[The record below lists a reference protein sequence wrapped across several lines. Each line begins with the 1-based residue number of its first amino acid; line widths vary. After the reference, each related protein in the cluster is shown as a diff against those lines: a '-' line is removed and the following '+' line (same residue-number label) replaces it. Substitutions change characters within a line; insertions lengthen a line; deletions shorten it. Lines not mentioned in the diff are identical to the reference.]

1 MLFRSIEADEGRTRR
16 DREVRLQG
24 LDPQLVPD
32 LDLPLRYGKYRATDE
47 SGILQLPP
55 CKSWTIV
62 AVRDEAQ
69 NRFAADY
76 CGPERPEVTLSL
88 LLDETLLVRV
98 RDAAQKPQ
106 NKVPV
111 GIYRGDK
118 FGESE
123 SLFAGHTL
131 ADGIAA
137 VPHFQILR
145 DKQKGSR
152 FAAAIAVPMQAP
164 VAVEFVGKPVP
175 KEPIDLVL
183 PLTAEV
189 QVRVVHQRGA
199 PILAE
204 VPISFVAVRPD
215 KFSLPLPLSSRFD
228 IARATKPLGDDV
240 AVFPH
245 LQLGIEI
252 VPYFRLPDMGPVPLP
267 AMRLPSSD
275 QSPLL
280 LTLKLPPSL
289 TVITGTAAR
298 TDSSAIGDARIAC
311 SLVPL
316 RGGAIQ
322 GSLTTLPDGRF
333 DWIWQNR
340 DRKSTRLNSSHSS
353 VSRMPSSA

>member
-1 MLFRSIEADEGRTRR
+1 MRIHPLIPALVAAVVLGSAALWSLGGFGASSPPPAIPDWLDEDTTPVSAPVVETTTPPAHDDADPPGVVVIGAPASTDERSEVTVQPVTAEVGPKVRVLDGKTKKPVAGIAVHWIEADEGRTRR

-32 LDLPLRYGKYRATDE
+32 LDLPLRYGKHRATDE

-183 PLTAEV
+183 P
-189 QVRVVHQRGA
+189 QIG
-199 PILAE
+199 
-204 VPISFVAVRPD
+204 
-215 KFSLPLPLSSRFD
+215 
-228 IARATKPLGDDV
+228 RAHV
-240 AVFPH
+240 
-245 LQLGIEI
+245 
-252 VPYFRLPDMGPVPLP
+252 
-267 AMRLPSSD
+267 
-275 QSPLL
+275 
-280 LTLKLPPSL
+280 
-289 TVITGTAAR
+289 
-298 TDSSAIGDARIAC
+298 
-311 SLVPL
+311 
-316 RGGAIQ
+316 
-322 GSLTTLPDGRF
+322 
-333 DWIWQNR
+333 
-340 DRKSTRLNSSHSS
+340 
-353 VSRMPSSA
+353 